1 MALVVE
7 DGTARADAESYC
19 SVAAADTYH
28 ANRGNTVW
36 AALTQTVKEQCL
48 RKATDYLVAIYR
60 NAWDGYRKTTTQALD
75 WPRFMVPIK
84 DNFLLYGFGQI
95 YYDDASVP
103 AGVQNGCAEL
113 ALKVAGGTELAPDLG
128 PEVLREKVGPIETD
142 YAQGARQTTRFYA
155 VENMLQP
162 YLAGGASSRKVSR
175 A

>member
-48 RKATDYLVAIYR
+48 RKATDYMVVYR

-95 YYDDASVP
+95 YYDDSQRARP
-103 AGVQNGCAEL
+103 ACRTLRGTRAEGGRWHRVGAGSRPGGAAREGRPDRDGLCAGR
-113 ALKVAGGTELAPDLG
+113 A
-128 PEVLREKVGPIETD
+128 
-142 YAQGARQTTRFYA
+142 QTTRFYA